1 MDKQPLDLIK
11 KEFRDSQDS
20 NELIESCVKKA
31 EEKFMN
37 KNGFIQ
43 ERIASLM
50 SFKINISKQLL
61 SISQQLQQIEESFK
75 EFSKV

>member
-20 NELIESCVKKA
+20 NELIESFVKKA

-50 SFKINISKQLL
+50 SFKIIISKQLL